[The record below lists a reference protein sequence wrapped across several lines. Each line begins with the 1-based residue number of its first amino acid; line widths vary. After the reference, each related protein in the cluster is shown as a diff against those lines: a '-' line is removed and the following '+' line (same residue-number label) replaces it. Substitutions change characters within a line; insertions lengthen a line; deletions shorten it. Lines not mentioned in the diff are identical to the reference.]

1 MTQLPAILVTVLT
14 VLSPIITSVFTHVQ
28 MDSTAKKNIAF
39 AVSFVIAGA
48 YEVMT
53 GGIKDLTNL
62 AEIAAAVPVIFTL
75 QQLVFGAMLKS
86 VSDVVEAKVG
96 VQPKAA
102 AAAVAGPAAAGPV
115 VNVYPSGAVVA
126 SDIAAA
132 VAAANGASPAGVK
145 APGSVTPAAG

>member
-28 MDSTAKKNIAF
+28 MDQTVKKNIAF

-102 AAAVAGPAAAGPV
+102 AAAVAPAAAGPV